1 MSEQITQIDYAV
13 IDESINNIQNLIDD
27 SYVSDEINKI
37 KSLFEYSN
45 SEYVNIIKNEILS
58 IENINQKIV
67 ALMSASN
74 EMLKMAK
81 TIYQNLD
88 ADMAVEIN
96 SDK

>member
-58 IENINQKIV
+58 IENINQRIV

>member
-27 SYVSDEINKI
+27 SYVSDEISKI
-37 KSLFEYSN
+37 KSSFEYSN
-45 SEYVNIIKNEILS
+45 SEYVNIIKSEILS
-58 IENINQKIV
+58 IENINQIIV

>member
-1 MSEQITQIDYAV
+1 MSEQVVQIDYAV
-13 IDESINNIQNLIDD
+13 IDDSINNIQNLIDD
-27 SYVSDEINKI
+27 SYVSDEISKI
-37 KSLFEYSN
+37 KSSFEYSN
-45 SEYVNIIKNEILS
+45 SEYVNIIKSEILS
-58 IENINQKIV
+58 IENINQRIV

>member
-45 SEYVNIIKNEILS
+45 SEYVNIIKSEILS
-58 IENINQKIV
+58 IENINQIIV

>member
-1 MSEQITQIDYAV
+1 MSEQVVQIDYAV
-13 IDESINNIQNLIDD
+13 IDDSINNIQNLIDD
-27 SYVSDEINKI
+27 SYVSDEISKI
-37 KSLFEYSN
+37 KSSFEYSN

-58 IENINQKIV
+58 VENINQKIV

>member
-1 MSEQITQIDYAV
+1 MSEQVVQIDYAV
-13 IDESINNIQNLIDD
+13 IDDSINNIQNLIDD
-27 SYVSDEINKI
+27 SYVSDEISKI
-37 KSLFEYSN
+37 KSSFEYSN

-58 IENINQKIV
+58 IENINQRIV

-74 EMLKMAK
+74 EMLKTAK

>member
-58 IENINQKIV
+58 VENINQKIV